1 MPVSVVANVVAAAA
15 ALFLLDAVA
24 DVVSQARRP
33 WRDRL
38 RGCTLND
45 HNLRPSLAVRRS
57 WYSEAVLML
66 DDV

>member
-1 MPVSVVANVVAAAA
+1 MPVSVVANVAAA
-15 ALFLLDAVA
+15 ALFLLDTVA

-45 HNLRPSLAVRRS
+45 HNLRPSLAVRGS
-57 WYSEAVLML
+57 WYSEVVLML

>member
-38 RGCTLND
+38 RGCTQ
-45 HNLRPSLAVRRS
+45 
-57 WYSEAVLML
+57 
-66 DDV
+66 